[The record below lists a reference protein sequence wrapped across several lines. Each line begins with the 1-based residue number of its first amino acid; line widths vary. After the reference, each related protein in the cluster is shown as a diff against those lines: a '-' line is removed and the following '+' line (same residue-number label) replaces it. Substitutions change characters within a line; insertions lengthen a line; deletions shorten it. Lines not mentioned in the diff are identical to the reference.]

1 MIKQALLPTPLR
13 PASARAKVK
22 IAPHAGRRGGGVVWV
37 VWRLLRW
44 RLALPWLRLTRRGDA
59 EAESARRLRRL
70 LEQMGG
76 LWIKAGQLMSLRSD
90 VLSPAMIRELSKLQF
105 RAEGFPFH
113 IARALMEEE
122 LGSPLG
128 EIFDAFEEEPIA
140 AASISQVY
148 RARLRR
154 ERRWVAV
161 KVQRPDVRLN
171 FGRDMTILRGLLGL
185 LARVPSLAYLG
196 WDEVLWEL
204 EQIMLEEVDYRY
216 EAANM
221 RRMKRV
227 LRRHKVYV
235 PAVYDY
241 STRRVLVMEYVAGV
255 LMSEFIEASL
265 NDRARL
271 LEWLE
276 ENKVDPRKVGE
287 RLFISFFRQLFE
299 DNQFHGD
306 LHPGNIMLL
315 RGGRIAFIDFGTV
328 GTSDTHFLTYYQM
341 GMQALGEQDYSRAVD
356 YIFLLCDQLP
366 RTNLEEAKAVLVGT
380 YEAWSKRARL
390 RELPYYEKS
399 IGNVGSEAGRVLFP
413 YRVVMSWQFM
423 KISRT
428 WATLDASLSY
438 LIPGVNYVLLV
449 RKYFRGA
456 QRRSH
461 GRLRRFGLSGVAD
474 AVSTRV
480 EEFSFF
486 RSEITQRAS
495 YTFGGLRGKLDDFI
509 LLFVSCLTAA
519 TLASFFVAAAVY
531 LRQSLGLFA
540 GFGALARLAEKLPRL
555 PDSAWLLALLFL
567 LYLYLVFARLK
578 RRVSVREAAD

>member
-1 MIKQALLPTPLR
+1 MIKQEWLPTPLL

-22 IAPHAGRRGGGVVWV
+22 IAPHAERRGGGVFSF

-44 RLALPWLRLTRRGDA
+44 RLAALWLRLTSADA
-59 EAESARRLRRL
+59 EAESARMLRRL
-70 LEQMGG
+70 LEQTGG

-105 RAEGFPFH
+105 RAEGFPFPV
-113 IARALMEEE
+113 AKTLMEQE
-122 LGSPLG
+122 LGVPLG
-128 EIFDAFEEEPIA
+128 DIFDAFEEEPVA

-154 ERRWVAV
+154 EQRWVAV

-171 FGRDMTILRGLLGL
+171 FGRDMTILRWIIGLLGS
-185 LARVPSLAYLG
+185 VPSLAYLG

-204 EQIMLEEVDYRY
+204 EQIMNEEVDYRY

-235 PAVYDY
+235 PEVFDY
-241 STRRVLVMEYVAGV
+241 STRRVLVMEYVPGV

-265 NDRARL
+265 TNKPRL
-271 LEWLE
+271 LEWLL
-276 ENKVDPRKVGE
+276 ENGVDARKVGE
-287 RLFISFFRQLFE
+287 KLFISFFRQLFE

-315 RGGRIAFIDFGTV
+315 RNNRIAFIDFGTI

-356 YIFLLCDQLP
+356 YIFLLCDRLP
-366 RTNLEEAKAVLVGT
+366 RTNLEEAKAVLVST
-380 YEAWSKRARL
+380 YEAWSARARL
-390 RELPYYEKS
+390 RDLPYYEKS

-413 YRVVMSWQFM
+413 YKVVMSWQFM

-438 LIPGVNYVLLV
+438 LIPGVNYILLV

-456 QRRSH
+456 QQRSHQSLRRS
-461 GRLRRFGLSGVAD
+461 GLSGVAD
-474 AVSTRV
+474 SVSTHV

-486 RSEITQRAS
+486 YREITQRAS
-495 YTFGGLRGKLDDFI
+495 YTFRGLRTKLDFFI
-509 LLFVSCLTAA
+509 LISVRALSAALLVSFV
-519 TLASFFVAAAVY
+519 VAAAVY
-531 LRQSLGLFA
+531 LRQSFGLFA
-540 GFGALARLAEKLPRL
+540 GFGALAELAQKFPHL

-567 LYLYLVFARLK
+567 FYLYLVFTRL
-578 RRVSVREAAD
+578 RRRISAGAIAG

>member
-1 MIKQALLPTPLR
+1 MIKRELIPTPLH
-13 PASARAKVK
+13 PASMRRKVK
-22 IAPHAGRRGGGVVWV
+22 IAPHSEQASVGVLSFI
-37 VWRLLRW
+37 WRLLGW
-44 RLALPWLRLTRRGDA
+44 RLAVLWLRLFNKDA

-76 LWIKAGQLMSLRSD
+76 LWIKAGQLMSLRAD
-90 VLSPAMIRELSKLQF
+90 VLSPAMVQELSELQF
-105 RAEGFPFH
+105 RANGFPFD
-113 IARALMEEE
+113 IAKALMEQE
-122 LGSPLG
+122 LGVPLD
-128 EIFDAFEEEPIA
+128 ELFDVFEEEPVA

-154 ERRWVAV
+154 GQQWCAV

-171 FGRDMTILRGLLGL
+171 FGRDMTILRWIVGFLG
-185 LARVPSLAYLG
+185 RVPWLAYFG

-227 LRRHKVYV
+227 LRAHNVYV
-235 PAVYDY
+235 PEVFDY
-241 STRRVLVMEYVAGV
+241 STQRVLVMEYVPGV
-255 LMSEFIEASL
+255 LMSEFIEATL
-265 NDRARL
+265 ADPARL
-271 LEWLE
+271 HEWMQ
-276 ENKVDPRKVGE
+276 ENKVEGRKVGE

-315 RGGRIAFIDFGTV
+315 RNNRIAFIDFGTI

-341 GMQALGEQDYSRAVD
+341 GMQALGEMDYSRAVD

-366 RTNLEEAKAVLVGT
+366 RTSLEEAKAVLVRT
-380 YEAWSKRARL
+380 YEAWAARARL
-390 RELPYYEKS
+390 RDLPYHEKS

-413 YRVVMSWQFM
+413 YKVVMSWQFM

-438 LIPGVNYVLLV
+438 LIPDVNYVLLV

-456 QRRSH
+456 QRRS
-461 GRLRRFGLSGVAD
+461 GQRLRRFGVAGIAD
-474 AVSTRV
+474 SVSTHV

-486 RSEITQRAS
+486 YREITQQAS
-495 YTFGGLRGKLDDFI
+495 HVLSGLRTKLDYFLFT
-509 LLFVSCLTAA
+509 LLRAVSLALLASLGLTAA
-519 TLASFFVAAAVY
+519 IY
-531 LRQSLGLFA
+531 LRQRF
-540 GFGALARLAEKLPRL
+540 GFFEGFETITRLAQRFPQF
-555 PDSAWLLALLFL
+555 SNTGWIFALLALL
-567 LYLYLVFARLK
+567 YLYRTSSKLK
-578 RRVSVREAAD
+578 RRMGMREALT

>member
-1 MIKQALLPTPLR
+1 MIKQEWLPTPLI
-13 PASARAKVK
+13 PAAARAKVK
-22 IAPHAGRRGGGVVWV
+22 IAPHTERRGGGVVSF
-37 VWRLLRW
+37 VWRLVRW
-44 RLALPWLRLTRRGDA
+44 QLAALWLRLTRKDA
-59 EAESARRLRRL
+59 EAEAARMLRRL
-70 LEQMGG
+70 LEQTGG

-105 RAEGFPFH
+105 RAEGFPFPV
-113 IARALMEEE
+113 AKALMEEE
-122 LGSPLG
+122 LGRPLD
-128 EIFDAFEEEPIA
+128 EIFDAFDEEPVA

-154 ERRWVAV
+154 EQRWVAV

-171 FGRDMTILRGLLGL
+171 FGRDMTILRWLIGLLGS
-185 LARVPSLAYLG
+185 VPSLSYLG

-204 EQIMLEEVDYRY
+204 EQIMNEEVDYRY

-235 PAVYDY
+235 PEVFDY
-241 STRRVLVMEYVAGV
+241 STRRVLVMEYVPGV
-255 LMSEFIEASL
+255 LMSEFIDASL
-265 NDRARL
+265 NDKARL
-271 LEWLE
+271 QEWLT
-276 ENKVDPRKVGE
+276 ENKVDARKVGE
-287 RLFISFFRQLFE
+287 KLFISFFRQLFE

-315 RGGRIAFIDFGTV
+315 RNNRIAFIDFGTV

-341 GMQALGEQDYSRAVD
+341 GMQALGEQDYTRAVD
-356 YIFLLCDQLP
+356 YIFLLCDRLP
-366 RTNLEEAKAVLVGT
+366 RTNLEEAKSVLVST
-380 YEAWSKRARL
+380 YEAWSARARL
-390 RELPYYEKS
+390 SELPYHEKS

-438 LIPGVNYVLLV
+438 LIPGVNYILLV

-456 QRRSH
+456 EQRSH
-461 GRLRRFGLSGVAD
+461 QRLRRLGLSGVAD
-474 AVSTRV
+474 SVGTHV

-486 RSEITQRAS
+486 YREITQRAS
-495 YTFGGLRGKLDDFI
+495 YTFSGLRTKLDYFI
-509 LLFVSCLTAA
+509 LIAVRGVAAALLGSFV
-519 TLASFFVAAAVY
+519 VAAAVY
-531 LRQSLGLFA
+531 LRQSFGLFA
-540 GFGALARLAEKLPRL
+540 GFGALAELAQKFPRL
-555 PDSAWLLALLFL
+555 SDSAWLLALLLL
-567 LYLYLVFARLK
+567 LYLYFVFARLK
-578 RRVSVREAAD
+578 RRIRVGEVTS

>member
-1 MIKQALLPTPLR
+1 MIKQEWLPTPLL

-22 IAPHAGRRGGGVVWV
+22 IAPHAERRGGGVFSF

-44 RLALPWLRLTRRGDA
+44 RLAALWLRLTSADA
-59 EAESARRLRRL
+59 EAESARLLRRL
-70 LEQMGG
+70 LEQTGG

-105 RAEGFPFH
+105 RAEGFPFPV
-113 IARALMEEE
+113 AKTLMEQE
-122 LGSPLG
+122 LGVPLG
-128 EIFDAFEEEPIA
+128 DIFDAFEEEPVA

-154 ERRWVAV
+154 EQRWVAV

-171 FGRDMTILRGLLGL
+171 FGRDMTILRWIIGLLGS
-185 LARVPSLAYLG
+185 VPSLAYLG

-204 EQIMLEEVDYRY
+204 EQIMNEEVDYRY

-235 PAVYDY
+235 PEVFDY
-241 STRRVLVMEYVAGV
+241 STRRVLVMEYVPGV

-265 NDRARL
+265 TNKPRL
-271 LEWLE
+271 LEWLL
-276 ENKVDPRKVGE
+276 ENGVDARKVGE
-287 RLFISFFRQLFE
+287 KLFISFFRQLFE

-315 RGGRIAFIDFGTV
+315 RNNRIAFIDFGTI

-356 YIFLLCDQLP
+356 YIFLLCDRLP
-366 RTNLEEAKAVLVGT
+366 RTNLEEAKAVLVST
-380 YEAWSKRARL
+380 YEAWSARARL
-390 RELPYYEKS
+390 RDLPYYEKS

-413 YRVVMSWQFM
+413 YKVVMSWQFM

-438 LIPGVNYVLLV
+438 LIPGVNYILLV

-456 QRRSH
+456 QQRSHQSLRRS
-461 GRLRRFGLSGVAD
+461 GLSGVAD
-474 AVSTRV
+474 SVSTHV

-486 RSEITQRAS
+486 YREITQRAS
-495 YTFGGLRGKLDDFI
+495 YTFRGLRTKLDFFI
-509 LLFVSCLTAA
+509 LISVRALSAALLVSFV
-519 TLASFFVAAAVY
+519 VAAAVY
-531 LRQSLGLFA
+531 LRQSFGLFA
-540 GFGALARLAEKLPRL
+540 GFGALAELAQKFPHL

-567 LYLYLVFARLK
+567 FYLYLVFTRL
-578 RRVSVREAAD
+578 RRRISAGAIAG

>member
-1 MIKQALLPTPLR
+1 MIKQEWLPTPLL

-22 IAPHAGRRGGGVVWV
+22 IAPRAERRGGGVFSF

-44 RLALPWLRLTRRGDA
+44 RLAALWLRLTSADA
-59 EAESARRLRRL
+59 EAESARLLRRL
-70 LEQMGG
+70 LEQTGG

-105 RAEGFPFH
+105 RAEGFPFPV
-113 IARALMEEE
+113 AKTLMEQE
-122 LGSPLG
+122 LGVPLG
-128 EIFDAFEEEPIA
+128 DIFDAFEEEPVA

-154 ERRWVAV
+154 EQRWVAV

-171 FGRDMTILRGLLGL
+171 FGRDMTILRWIIGLLGS
-185 LARVPSLAYLG
+185 VPSLAYLG

-204 EQIMLEEVDYRY
+204 EQIMNEEVDYRY

-235 PAVYDY
+235 PEVFDY
-241 STRRVLVMEYVAGV
+241 STRRVLVMEYVPGV

-265 NDRARL
+265 TNKPRL
-271 LEWLE
+271 LEWLL
-276 ENKVDPRKVGE
+276 ENGVDARKVGE
-287 RLFISFFRQLFE
+287 KLFISFFRQLFE

-315 RGGRIAFIDFGTV
+315 RNNRIAFIDFGTI

-356 YIFLLCDQLP
+356 YIFLLCDRLP
-366 RTNLEEAKAVLVGT
+366 RTNLEEAKAVLVST
-380 YEAWSKRARL
+380 YEAWSARARL
-390 RELPYYEKS
+390 RDLPYYEKS

-413 YRVVMSWQFM
+413 YKVVMSWQFM

-438 LIPGVNYVLLV
+438 LIPGVNYILLV

-456 QRRSH
+456 QQRSHQSLRRS
-461 GRLRRFGLSGVAD
+461 GLSGVAD
-474 AVSTRV
+474 SVSTHV

-486 RSEITQRAS
+486 YREITQRAS
-495 YTFGGLRGKLDDFI
+495 YTFRGLRTKLDFFI
-509 LLFVSCLTAA
+509 LISVRALSAALLVSFV
-519 TLASFFVAAAVY
+519 VAAAVY
-531 LRQSLGLFA
+531 LRQSFGLFA
-540 GFGALARLAEKLPRL
+540 GFGALAELAQKFPHL

-567 LYLYLVFARLK
+567 FYLYLVFTRL
-578 RRVSVREAAD
+578 RRRISAGAIAG